1 MKPIGNFHLVS
12 PSQAVRHQ
20 LKYCLVG
27 KEYKQIQRDGRVS
40 RIPGEVQ
47 Q

>member
-1 MKPIGNFHLVS
+1 MKPIVNSHLVS
-12 PSQAVRHQ
+12 LSQAVRHQ
-20 LKYCLVG
+20 LEHCLIG
-27 KEYKQIQRDGRVS
+27 KEYKQIQRNGRVS